1 MPKIERE
8 PKLDFTNVLIRPKR
22 STLSSRSAVNLN
34 RKIIFEHAKQLSEC
48 DNCAY
53 STNNVLDLSCNH
65 VTIDKNES
73 LSGTTIVNTGCD
85 SSIEWPSPSYFS
97 GCHAHTNRTWTGIPI
112 VAANMDTTGTFEVYD
127 VLSKQRMVTAMHKFY
142 TLEDFKEAHAKYNL
156 DPDLFMVSSGIS
168 ESDFV
173 KLGNILSD
181 VQCNWICIDI
191 ANGYIKQFVDFCK
204 RVRLQY
210 PEKIIVAGNVA
221 TREMVEELII
231 NGGVDVVK
239 VGIGP
244 GSACTTRIKTGVG
257 VPQLSA
263 IIECSDAAH
272 GAGGRIIADGGITC
286 PGDMAKAFG
295 AGADFVMMGGQ
306 FAGHDQNPGEVIEVE
321 GKQYK
326 TFYGMSSQHA
336 MEKHY
341 GKMNNYRASEG
352 RKLKIPY
359 KGDLNHTIS
368 DYLGGLRST
377 CTYIGAE
384 SIKDISKCTTFV
396 LVTQQVN
403 QHFVN

>member
-8 PKLDFTNVLIRPKR
+8 PKLDFANVLIRPKR
-22 STLSSRSAVNLN
+22 STLSSRSSVNLN
-34 RKIIFEHAKQLSEC
+34 RTITFEHAKQLSEC
-48 DNCAY
+48 NN
-53 STNNVLDLSCNH
+53 STSWATNEVDCCPDGRIEVNEVLPGS
-65 VTIDKNES
+65 
-73 LSGTTIVNTGCD
+73 TIVNTGCD
-85 SSIEWPSPSYFS
+85 ACVDYHSPSYLT
-97 GCHAHTNRTWTGIPI
+97 GCQPHTNRKWTGIPI
-112 VAANMDTTGTFEVYD
+112 VAANMDTTGTFEVYN

-142 TLEDFKEAHAKYNL
+142 TLEDFKEAHSKYHL
-156 DPDLFMVSSGIS
+156 DPDLFMVSTGIS
-168 ESDFV
+168 ESDFA
-173 KLGNILSD
+173 KLGSILTN

-191 ANGYIKQFVDFCK
+191 ANGYIKQFVEFCK

-244 GSACTTRIKTGVG
+244 GSACTTRVKTGVG

-306 FAGHDQNPGEVIEVE
+306 FAGHDQNPGEIIEMD